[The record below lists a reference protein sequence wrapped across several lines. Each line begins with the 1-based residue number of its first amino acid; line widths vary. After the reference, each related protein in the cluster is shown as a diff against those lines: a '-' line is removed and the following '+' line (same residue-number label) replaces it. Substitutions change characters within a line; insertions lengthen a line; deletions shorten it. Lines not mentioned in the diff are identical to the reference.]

1 MPTICSAVDLELAHY
16 QSALSSMYTA
26 LHGYPD
32 AKNCAT
38 TNISAASQRDE
49 EYVCC
54 MRNSFQ
60 SHFSHT
66 WSGSRYNSAG
76 CLIDITSS
84 HSRHILPHRLHNHKG
99 TCALVEERHWFS
111 FWAARYQPRSA
122 LPGSQGISF
131 LAKPSKPWVTQSRL
145 GASIRA

>member
-1 MPTICSAVDLELAHY
+1 MPTTCSAVDLELAHY
-16 QSALSSMYTA
+16 QSALTPMYTA

-38 TNISAASQRDE
+38 TNISAASQRDTKST
-49 EYVCC
+49 YAVCVT
-54 MRNSFQ
+54 
-60 SHFSHT
+60 H
-66 WSGSRYNSAG
+66 
-76 CLIDITSS
+76 SS
-84 HSRHILPHRLHNHKG
+84 HIFHIHGPDTYYHTVFTTTRVHVLLSRKG
-99 TCALVEERHWFS
+99 IGSL

-122 LPGSQGISF
+122 LPGAQGISF